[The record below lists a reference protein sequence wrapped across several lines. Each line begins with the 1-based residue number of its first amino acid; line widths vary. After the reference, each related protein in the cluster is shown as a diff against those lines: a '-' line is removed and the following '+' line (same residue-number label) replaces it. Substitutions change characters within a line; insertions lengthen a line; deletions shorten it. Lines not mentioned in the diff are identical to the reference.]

1 MKKIIFLAVLF
12 LSLGVNNLFAELVEY
27 NGCKDI
33 IKNIDSQ
40 NSKFMKKSL
49 NENLKI
55 KREFLLSLGFNIND
69 SVTYFDVCRKVYLMN
84 TRNLQE
90 AAYSTLN
97 TFMDELLLESNNINF
112 DEYSRRV
119 NSKLSGK

>member
-1 MKKIIFLAVLF
+1 MKKIIFLTVLF

-49 NENLKI
+49 NVNLKI

-90 AAYSTLN
+90 GAYSTLN